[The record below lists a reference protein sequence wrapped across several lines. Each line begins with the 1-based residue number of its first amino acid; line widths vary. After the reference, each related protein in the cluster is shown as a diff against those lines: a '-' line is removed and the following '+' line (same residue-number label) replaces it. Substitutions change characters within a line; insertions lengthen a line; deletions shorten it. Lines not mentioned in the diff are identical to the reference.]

1 MLLSN
6 GGDKLKMIELKL
18 GTVVSN
24 DGRHIDLVAFDPDTK
39 IIESYQLKDGEV
51 LVESTPNGQLKP
63 VYNFEKQVWEEG
75 ASKEEIAA
83 HEKALEEEKRKRE
96 EASKQQEPAVS
107 KTELMLGMTSMY
119 EEMLK
124 KDAENKMALAEIYE
138 LALNK

>member
-1 MLLSN
+1 M
-6 GGDKLKMIELKL
+6 KMIELKL

-96 EASKQQEPAVS
+96 EASRQQEPAVS

-138 LALNK
+138 LALKK

>member
-1 MLLSN
+1 M
-6 GGDKLKMIELKL
+6 KTIELKL

-51 LVESTPNGQLKP
+51 LVESTPSGQLKP

-96 EASKQQEPAVS
+96 EASKQQEPEIS
-107 KTELMLGMTSMY
+107 KAEIMLGMTSMY
-119 EEMLK
+119 EEMLQ
-124 KDAENKMALAEIYE
+124 KDTENKLAMAEIYE
-138 LALNK
+138 LELNK

>member
-1 MLLSN
+1 
-6 GGDKLKMIELKL
+6 MIELKL

-138 LALNK
+138 LALKK

>member
-1 MLLSN
+1 M
-6 GGDKLKMIELKL
+6 KTIELKL
-18 GTVVSN
+18 GAVVSN
-24 DGRHIDLVAFDPDTK
+24 NGRYIDLVAFDPDTK

-83 HEKALEEEKRKRE
+83 REKALEEEKRKRE

-138 LALNK
+138 LALKK